1 MWDAK
6 FEPHI
11 NEAHLEHFPSRHN
24 HFSFPPNTSRVSS
37 WLDENKALKKPAR
50 IFTFSFDRSCSQ
62 ILIYRVAQKKR
73 SKSNFF
79 IIAEIIVCWI
89 QSMDQSSTYLLSK
102 RGPKDISIAFIIFE
116 KQIRMWYMVEI
127 AVNRL
132 LKSSCFM
139 FSCWPA
145 PNSHK
150 DCYNYASMS
159 VNSSAVLFYTPSK

>member
-1 MWDAK
+1 M
-6 FEPHI
+6 
-11 NEAHLEHFPSRHN
+11 
-24 HFSFPPNTSRVSS
+24 
-37 WLDENKALKKPAR
+37 
-50 IFTFSFDRSCSQ
+50 
-62 ILIYRVAQKKR
+62 AQKKR

-102 RGPKDISIAFIIFE
+102 RGPKDISITFRIFE
-116 KQIRMWYMVEI
+116 KQTRMWYMVEI

-145 PNSHK
+145 PNNHE
-150 DCYNYASMS
+150 DWYNYEIIS
-159 VNSSAVLFYTPSK
+159 VNSSAWLFHTPPKSRTKDSFDKIRFRKDFLQRGKCWDNWHPKLTQQICSVILKNTNCDIFAPDKTVL